1 MRKTIKSLVI
11 VCLSASQILF
21 CSLPSRANN
30 NELPQVGISV
40 IIDNIT
46 EDQAKI
52 AYAEYL
58 ENLLKQEEVRLM
70 SSIIYCEAGNQC
82 EAGKQA
88 VGIVVM
94 NRVASN
100 DFKNDI
106 QSVIY
111 EPNQFSPVTDGSLAK
126 ALMMYDEE
134 ELPQEC
140 IDAALYCL
148 DNNKTV
154 IYNEME
160 IDMSSYLFFSR
171 NLSNAFIRIEDHDFR

>member
-1 MRKTIKSLVI
+1 MKKTIKSLII
-11 VCLSASQILF
+11 VCFSTSQILF
-21 CSLPSRANN
+21 CSLPSHANN
-30 NELPQVGISV
+30 NALPQVGVSA
-40 IIDNIT
+40 IIDSIT

-58 ENLLKQEEVRLM
+58 DNLLKQEEIRLM

-111 EPNQFSPVTDGSLAK
+111 EPNQFSPVTDGSLVK
-126 ALMMYDEE
+126 ALAMYDEGG
-134 ELPQEC
+134 LPQEC

-154 IYNEME
+154 IYNGIE
-160 IDMSSYLFFSR
+160 IDMSPYLFFSR
-171 NLSNAFIRIEDHDFR
+171 NLKNERITIQDHEFR